1 MPRIVNGL
9 RTSLAPASLPSLS
22 FYPKNI
28 SIGGYQGGGLI
39 DITSLDNEKWR
50 TFATKE
56 LKTIGAFTISCGY
69 DDDFFDPAEIE
80 AYLQINDLWTL
91 TLPSGA
97 TFAFWGVADSFT
109 GGNHSEQ
116 EQEPVGTLV
125 IIPTLTD
132 NTYAEVDPVY
142 TAAP

>member
-1 MPRIVNGL
+1 VARIVNGL
-9 RTSLAPASLPSLS
+9 RTSLAAASLPDLA
-22 FYPKNI
+22 FYPKSI

-39 DITSLDNEKWR
+39 DITSLDNEEYR

-56 LKTIGAFTISCGY
+56 LKTLAPFTLSCGY
-69 DDDFFDPAEIE
+69 DDEFFDPDEIE
-80 AYLQINDLWTL
+80 PYLQNNDLWTL

-97 TFAFWGVADSFT
+97 TFAFWGVADSFS

-116 EQEPVGTLV
+116 EAEPIGSLV

-132 NTYAEVDPVY
+132 NDYNEVRPVF

>member
-1 MPRIVNGL
+1 MGRIVNGL
-9 RTSLAPASLPSLS
+9 RTSLAPAALPDLS
-22 FYPKNI
+22 FHPKNI

-56 LKTIGAFTISCGY
+56 LKTIGAFTISAGY

-97 TFAFWGVADSFT
+97 TFAFWGVADSFA

-116 EQEPVGTLV
+116 EQEPIGTLV

-132 NTYAEVDPVY
+132 NDYNEVDPVY
-142 TAAP
+142 TPAP